1 MELSLEQEGKMDLW
15 RATGR
20 FQHSSLCFIS
30 CVKRCHAKITFE
42 LLNNIKIKLLH
53 LNFRIMLSAQ
63 SILLVCLPGDEEIE
77 HLSGRATQRS
87 AFIWLLRT
95 PGSFGLGENSGS
107 SA

>member
-1 MELSLEQEGKMDLW
+1 
-15 RATGR
+15 
-20 FQHSSLCFIS
+20 
-30 CVKRCHAKITFE
+30 
-42 LLNNIKIKLLH
+42 
-53 LNFRIMLSAQ
+53 MLSAQ